1 MTLRHQLQFW
11 GAAAALFLLTVWV
24 FSGVL
29 MPFILGIT
37 IAYLLNPLVVYM
49 GRIGIS
55 RFIATVL
62 ILAAFFFVVTL
73 TLLLVAPP
81 LYQESLQLAD
91 RMPGYIDKLWALVAP
106 HIEQIQARMGYE
118 NLQDPIKTALQNNTD
133 KAMKL
138 GLGVLGGLVNG
149 GQAVIS
155 FFTILVFTPFVAF
168 FMMAEWNSITKWVDG
183 LLPRHSYDT
192 IKDLLGQINAKLSGF
207 IRGQLLVALSLA
219 VIYAVALTIAGL
231 DFGFL
236 IGLGAGLFS
245 IIPMVGSTLGLLV
258 SVLVAWLQSGDWTF
272 VALIGGIFLVGQ
284 FVEGNILTPKLLG
297 GSVGLH
303 PLWILFALMAGG
315 AMFGILGMML
325 AVPVTAVIGVL
336 TSFAIAQYKKSPY
349 YSGKMASPVPA
360 AAKSAAKKKAVPKKA
375 TKTAKATK
383 KSTKK

>member
-11 GAAAALFLLTVWV
+11 GAATALFLLTVWV

-29 MPFILGIT
+29 MPFILGVT

-55 RFIATVL
+55 RFIATIL
-62 ILAAFFFVVTL
+62 ILAAFFVSVTL
-73 TLLLVAPP
+73 ALLLIIPP

-91 RMPGYIDKLWALVAP
+91 NMPGYIDKLWALIAP
-106 HIEQIQARMGYE
+106 HIEQIQAQMGYE

-138 GLGVLGGLVNG
+138 SLDVLGGLVDG

-168 FMMAEWNSITKWVDG
+168 FMMTEWNSITKWVDG

-192 IKDLLGQINAKLSGF
+192 IKELLGQVNTKLSGF

-236 IGLGAGLFS
+236 IGLGAGIMS
-245 IIPMVGSTLGLLV
+245 IIPMVGSTLGLFI
-258 SVLVAWLQSGDWTF
+258 SVLVAWFQTGEWGF

-325 AVPVTAVIGVL
+325 AVPVAAVIGVL
-336 TSFAIAQYKKSPY
+336 TSFTIAQYKKSSY
-349 YSGKMASPVPA
+349 YSGKMANPAPVA
-360 AAKSAAKKKAVPKKA
+360 TARAAKKKTAPKKSA
-375 TKTAKATK
+375 SKTTKTK